1 MEEVGR
7 TFVVISFEDLVMGEQ
22 GAVVDSFA
30 GSAAMEATVSLV
42 EIVIAESVAGRVA
55 TEAFVEVVVVES
67 FATAME
73 VAESFAK
80 TVTVIVIKTLA
91 SVDS

>member
-1 MEEVGR
+1 MAEVDR
-7 TFVVISFEDLVMGEQ
+7 TFVVIGFEDLVMEEQ

-30 GSAAMEATVSLV
+30 GSTAME
-42 EIVIAESVAGRVA
+42 A

-80 TVTVIVIKTLA
+80 IVTVIVIKTLA
-91 SVDS
+91 SADS